1 MRMPFGWPRFL
12 APALLLVSAA
22 VSLPPARASQLPSGN
37 PPATWVKAA
46 PTATLVGTIV
56 AVVSESRTLV
66 VDIPLGADVLRVGAA
81 VTPQTKLEVNGDPAA
96 FEDLEAGSRVRLTF
110 RRIATGNEAVAVEV
124 MRGPRR

>member
-1 MRMPFGWPRFL
+1 
-12 APALLLVSAA
+12 
-22 VSLPPARASQLPSGN
+22 
-37 PPATWVKAA
+37 VKAA